1 MKTSHPE
8 SRATELLTTL
18 RLAPHPEGGHF
29 REVYRSPDRVQHAD
43 GRAPRSALTN
53 ILFLLAAGES
63 SRWHRVTSDEVWHY
77 YEGEG
82 LELLV
87 APPQMDRVARVV
99 LGPVTAGQRP
109 AYTVPAHWWQAARP
123 LGAYALVGC
132 TVAPG
137 FDFAD
142 FTFLR
147 DDAALSQRVAAI
159 DPPAAHYL

>member
-1 MKTSHPE
+1 MTGD
-8 SRATELLTTL
+8 RGQYLRDTL

-29 REVYRSPDRVQHAD
+29 REIYRSADRVQPAD

-53 ILFLLAAGES
+53 ILFLLQAGEA
-63 SRWHRVTSDEVWHY
+63 SRWHRVSSDEVWHY

-87 APPQMDRVARVV
+87 APPPMDRVARLV
-99 LGPVTAGQRP
+99 LGPVGPTQRP
-109 AYTVPAHWWQAARP
+109 VYTVPAHWWQAARP
-123 LGAYALVGC
+123 IGLHALVGC

-142 FTFLR
+142 FSFLR
-147 DDAALSQRVAAI
+147 DDAASAARLAAI
-159 DPPAAHYL
+159 DPAAAGLL

>member
-1 MKTSHPE
+1 MTAERGAYLK
-8 SRATELLTTL
+8 TTL

-29 REVYRSPDRVQHAD
+29 REIYRSPDRVQPAD
-43 GRAPRSALTN
+43 GRPPRQALSN
-53 ILFLLAAGES
+53 IFFLLQAGEI
-63 SRWHRVTSDEVWHY
+63 SRWHRVTSDEVWHF

-87 APPQMDRVARVV
+87 APPPMDRVARLR
-99 LGPVTAGQRP
+99 LGPVGEGRRP

-123 LGAYALVGC
+123 VGAHALAGC

-142 FTFLR
+142 FSFLR
-147 DDAALSQRVAAI
+147 DEAALARRLTAI
-159 DPPAAHYL
+159 DPAAAELL